1 MSTTAPN
8 PADLR
13 TEVRDWLAQNWTALP
28 PSDDP
33 WVSSPEE
40 IAWREKVLDAGYAVL
55 LPDPAL
61 STGYGQ
67 DFVQRGWGAWGFA
80 PYTDLMAATDAAC
93 AHPRIDPER
102 TAAMTPPS
110 TNRSVPVT

>member
-40 IAWREKVLDAGYAVL
+40 IAWREKVLDAGYAVPTYPAEWFGRGYPSKL
-55 LPDPAL
+55 AAVIHQEFCAVKATGACQDKHNIPATAELPIQ
-61 STGYGQ
+61 Q
-67 DFVQRGWGAWGFA
+67 DLA
-80 PYTDLMAATDAAC
+80 AAC
-93 AHPRIDPER
+93 DAGRCQ
-102 TAAMTPPS
+102 A
-110 TNRSVPVT
+110 